1 MKLRPFPVSS
11 LSLCFVLSGFM
22 PQARAAEPGAR
33 PWVALARGRVEP
45 QGGIFQVAATGSGIV
60 KAIDAH
66 EGDRVA
72 AGQPLATLRDDAAQ
86 LELALAQARVTEARA
101 ASEPLTIRLAAARRE
116 VDRLTRL
123 VGGQLANGQDLD
135 QARDLVAE
143 LGAEIAR
150 TEAAVTVAN
159 AQVDLARH
167 AVAACVVRAPVAGQ
181 VLRRLVS
188 PGEAVGTDGSPAMF
202 WLAPDGP
209 RTVVAELDENTAP
222 LIRTGEHAEI
232 VTDAAKPTTFRA
244 TVRRVGLL
252 YGPRRP
258 VTDDPAQQQD
268 VRVVDCL
275 LVLDEPNPP
284 LLIGQRVVVRFL
296 QSDRN
301 SR

>member
-1 MKLRPFPVSS
+1 MKSPAVLVCS
-11 LSLCFVLSGFM
+11 LSLCLAVTGVAQTG
-22 PQARAAEPGAR
+22 PAQPGAH

-45 QGGIFQVAATGSGIV
+45 QGGIIQVAAAAPGIV
-60 KAIDAH
+60 KAIDAR

-72 AGQPLATLRDDAAQ
+72 AGQPLATLRDDTAR
-86 LELALAQARVTEARA
+86 LNLALAEAQVAEARA
-101 ASEPLTIRLAAARRE
+101 AAEPLAIRLAAARRE
-116 VDRLTRL
+116 ADRLTRL
-123 VGGQLANGQDLD
+123 VAAQLANRQDLD

-150 TEAAVTVAN
+150 TQAAVAVAT

-167 AVAACVVRAPVAGQ
+167 AVAACVVRAPVAGE
-181 VLRRLVS
+181 VIRRLVS
-188 PGEAVGTDGSPAMF
+188 PGEAVGTDASPAMF

-209 RTVVAELDENTAP
+209 RTVVAELDEDTAP
-222 LIRTGEHAEI
+222 LIHAGERAEV
-232 VTDAAKPTTFRA
+232 VTDAAKPQTFPA
-244 TVRRVGLL
+244 AVRRVGLL

-275 LVLDEPNPP
+275 LTLDQANPP

-296 QSDRN
+296 PVDPT